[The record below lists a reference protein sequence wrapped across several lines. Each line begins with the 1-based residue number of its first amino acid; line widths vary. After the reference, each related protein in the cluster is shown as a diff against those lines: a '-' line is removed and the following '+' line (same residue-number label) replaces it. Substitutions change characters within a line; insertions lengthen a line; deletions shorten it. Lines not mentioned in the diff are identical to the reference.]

1 MEIELMYKL
10 INTKEYTIYL
20 TVGKQTK
27 TIPPKGYLYIELSAV
42 ELSQLKAQYA
52 NVLKFTK

>member
-1 MEIELMYKL
+1 MYKL